1 MSDQAPALHA
11 PAPPP
16 TDSDY
21 DSILAAV
28 METARGRWF
37 LHEYARRNRSAETG
51 ALLAAIG
58 RIEAL
63 LESRDDTPE
72 GTEQPASLDT
82 PAAEQLAATHDAM
95 ATILDSL
102 IECGAPSFLC
112 NDLAR
117 HLKTLKALGM
127 PGREQ
132 APDRLQSMET
142 HFVETPPMETPP
154 VEMQAQPAETQ
165 FQVAE
170 TTIEVQVVEVCAEV
184 ADAEPMAARTE
195 LPAVTIGPVADAA
208 SAPLPAPEP
217 ADPFADIRALSASE
231 KIALFS

>member
-63 LESRDDTPE
+63 LESHDDAPE
-72 GTEQPASLDT
+72 DAEQPTSLDV

-117 HLKTLKALGM
+117 HLKTLKTLGM

-132 APDRLQSMET
+132 APDRAQSM
-142 HFVETPPMETPP
+142 ETPPMETPP

-208 SAPLPAPEP
+208 SAPLPTPEP
-217 ADPFADIRALSASE
+217 ADAFADIRALSASE